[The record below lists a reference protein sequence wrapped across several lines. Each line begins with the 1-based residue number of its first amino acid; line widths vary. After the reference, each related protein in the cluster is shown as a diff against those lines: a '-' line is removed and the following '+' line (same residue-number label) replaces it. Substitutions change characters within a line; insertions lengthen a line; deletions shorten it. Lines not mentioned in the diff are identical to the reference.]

1 MVYFV
6 DEQTPL
12 PDPAVPGPD
21 VLFPT
26 GRIPRID
33 LSDELD
39 DEPAGAALY
48 PRWRLRSPCASI
60 EEFARL
66 HAPYVEDSTL
76 FLFVPDVRE
85 VGERA
90 ALELVL
96 RGGRR
101 AFAGVVEVIQSV
113 PASPGV
119 RPGMRL
125 RLVSADPG
133 SEPLLAAL
141 GEHAGPRG
149 TGKVPGLAAPPPAA
163 GSAAAAPV
171 PVPVRDDA
179 TIRMSRLEIA
189 DLMDADDDEVSDWS
203 DLLQCRLAV
212 TTSGECAVASAP
224 TRPNETCRTVIAD
237 LTGPL
242 DTAPAPAFP
251 APTRAAAAPTRAAV
265 PGPDAPATCWWWAA
279 GPRLLAGIA
288 GLAVAAAIALALA
301 GG

>member
-1 MVYFV
+1 MVHFV

-12 PDPAVPGPD
+12 PEPAVPGPD

-33 LSDELD
+33 LSDVLD

-48 PRWRLRSPCASI
+48 ARWRLRSPCASI

-66 HAPYVEDSTL
+66 HAPHVEGSTL

-96 RGGRR
+96 RSGIR

-113 PASPGV
+113 PASSGV
-119 RPGMRL
+119 RPGMRV

-149 TGKVPGLAAPPPAA
+149 TGKVPGLAAAPLAIA
-163 GSAAAAPV
+163 SAAAPPV

-189 DLMDADDDEVSDWS
+189 DLMDTGDDEVSDWS

-212 TTSGECAVASAP
+212 TSSGECTVASAP
-224 TRPNETCRTVIAD
+224 VGPNETCRTVIAD
-237 LTGPL
+237 LTASL
-242 DTAPAPAFP
+242 DPAPALAV
-251 APTRAAAAPTRAAV
+251 APD
-265 PGPDAPATCWWWAA
+265 PDRPATCWWWTAA
-279 GPRLLAGIA
+279 PWLLAG
-288 GLAVAAAIALALA
+288 LAAAGAVALALA
-301 GG
+301 AG